1 MKEKIEQI
9 LRVKN
14 LVINQYLIKIGIDNN
29 LSLNEFLV
37 LVYLDN
43 DFNNNFDIENMSVVL
58 GLDVNK
64 TMEAF
69 NNLVIK
75 GLVSLESVKDALS
88 KFNEVVNLNKV
99 YEEIASNVEESNKK
113 EVKDDIFKV
122 FESELGRTMSSM
134 ELEIINGWLVSG
146 TSEEV
151 VLGALREAIYNGV
164 PKFRY
169 IDKII
174 YEWEKKGLKTMDDVK
189 RYMSNRRIEKSK
201 DREVTKK
208 EQEILDYDWLDE

>member
-1 MKEKIEQI
+1 MKEQIKQI

-88 KFNEVVNLNKV
+88 KFNEVINLNKV